1 MVAVLAPHAGYEYSG
16 PVAAHSYLHVSSLPN
31 PDLLVVVAPNHYGI
45 GSGVATCREGY
56 WETPLGRL
64 RVDSQASKAL
74 VDAGVASFDQDAHR
88 LEHSLEV
95 QLPFLQRIYGDS
107 VPLLPISLLFQ
118 DSETSRAVA
127 EALVEILRGRK
138 AVLVASSDLTHYEPA
153 EVAQAKD
160 LPLLDRVTKMD
171 VEGFYSTLERL
182 QVTACGYGAIA
193 TVMRTASSLG
203 LRHGEL
209 LKYAT
214 SGATTGDNLQVVG
227 YGSARFVS
235 Q

>member
-1 MVAVLAPHAGYEYSG
+1 VAVLAPHAGYEYSG
-16 PVAAHSYLHVSSLPN
+16 PVAAHSYLHVSTLPD
-31 PDLLVVVAPNHYGI
+31 PDLLVVVAPNHYGV
-45 GSGVATCREGY
+45 GSGVATYREGY
-56 WETPLGRL
+56 WETPLGRM
-64 RVDSQASKAL
+64 RVDSEASKAL
-74 VDAGVASFDQDAHR
+74 VEAGVASFDHDAHR

-95 QLPFLQRIYGDS
+95 QLPFLQRVYGDS

-118 DSETSRAVA
+118 DPETSEAVA
-127 EALVEILRGRK
+127 GALVKILRGRR

-153 EVAQAKD
+153 DVARSKD
-160 LPLLDRVTKMD
+160 IPLLENVTRMD
-171 VEGFYSTLERL
+171 ANGFYSTLERL

-193 TVMRTASSLG
+193 TVMHTASSLG

-214 SGATTGDNLQVVG
+214 SGDTTGDNLQVVG
-227 YGSARFVS
+227 YAAARFIS